1 MTRLNAL
8 RDLVEFSKPLHEISQ
23 SLSHFSW
30 DFEGEPFVIE
40 QVHLQLVL
48 NRFIKG
54 DCTAIELEEW
64 ANLIECR
71 EDLEFPENADETLSA
86 IIHQLANP
94 ALHGEL
100 TLAYCARLLE
110 SLNTD

>member
-8 RDLVEFSKPLHEISQ
+8 RDLVEFSKPLHKISQ

-30 DFEGEPFVIE
+30 DFEGEPLVIE
-40 QVHLQLVL
+40 QVHIQLVL

-71 EDLEFPENADETLSA
+71 EDLEFPNDADETLNN

-100 TLAYCARLLE
+100 TLAHCTCLLE